1 MVSIIN
7 YKNKDMFNEF
17 KLKLNFP
24 YINNLISDTYTYLET
39 HKIDNLNYKRN
50 YYKIKYFKNNNY
62 FTLNIFFYELNNES
76 FIIFYNF
83 YYKWINN
90 IFNFIYHLSNYLKNN
105 NKIDFSFLEYYP
117 SNNIKNNYF
126 DDLKIYSSLYK
137 YICNNIFSES
147 IFSIEFI
154 DMLMINLQE
163 SDFITKTLIFQ
174 LINCMYNYDDKLTN
188 NLLKNKKS
196 IIKKKLNFKNNE
208 ISQYN
213 RTYYINLIKLKK
225 NINF

>member
-1 MVSIIN
+1 
-7 YKNKDMFNEF
+7 
-17 KLKLNFP
+17 
-24 YINNLISDTYTYLET
+24 
-39 HKIDNLNYKRN
+39 
-50 YYKIKYFKNNNY
+50 
-62 FTLNIFFYELNNES
+62 
-76 FIIFYNF
+76 
-83 YYKWINN
+83 
-90 IFNFIYHLSNYLKNN
+90 
-105 NKIDFSFLEYYP
+105 
-117 SNNIKNNYF
+117 
-126 DDLKIYSSLYK
+126 
-137 YICNNIFSES
+137 
-147 IFSIEFI
+147 
-154 DMLMINLQE
+154 MINLQE